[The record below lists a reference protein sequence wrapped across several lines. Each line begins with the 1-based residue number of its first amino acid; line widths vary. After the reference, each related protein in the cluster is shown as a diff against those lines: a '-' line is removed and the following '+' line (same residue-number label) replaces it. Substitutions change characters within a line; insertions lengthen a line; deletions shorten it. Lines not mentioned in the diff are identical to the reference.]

1 MRRTEYL
8 KILHKHLKHLDDNER
23 QDIINE
29 YDTHFYSGM
38 EEGKTENQISE
49 ELGDPQQLAKELNAN
64 AAIEKAEQSKNIGD
78 VSHAILSVMGLS
90 ILNFFVILIPFVIIL
105 SIVLSLIV
113 TTLSFIFTPIA
124 LLVKGAIAGF
134 QEIML
139 LEVYTTGVL
148 FGLGLILFVITYL
161 ITKGFYILCVK
172 YLKWNIKVVKGV
184 LLNEKSISI
193 YFYNWIDY
201 YSSLCTRGN

>member
-64 AAIEKAEQSKNIGD
+64 AAIEKAEQSNNIGD
-78 VSHAILSVMGLS
+78 VSHAVLSVMGLS

-139 LEVYTTGVL
+139 LEVYTTGAL

-193 YFYNWIDY
+193 YFYNWIDHY
-201 YSSLCTRGN
+201 CSLCTRGN

>member
-38 EEGKTENQISE
+38 EEEKTEDQISE
-49 ELGDPQQLAKELNAN
+49 ELGDPQQLAKQLNAN
-64 AAIEKAEQSKNIGD
+64 ASIEKAEQSNNISD
-78 VSHAILSVMGLS
+78 VSHAVVSVMGLS
-90 ILNFFVILIPFVIIL
+90 LLNFFVILIPFIIIL

-124 LLVKGAIAGF
+124 LLVKAVMVGF

-172 YLKWNIKVVKGV
+172 YLKWNIKVVKG
-184 LLNEKSISI
+184 SA
-193 YFYNWIDY
+193 
-201 YSSLCTRGN
+201 TR

>member
-1 MRRTEYL
+1 M
-8 KILHKHLKHLDDNER
+8 
-23 QDIINE
+23 
-29 YDTHFYSGM
+29 
-38 EEGKTENQISE
+38 
-49 ELGDPQQLAKELNAN
+49 
-64 AAIEKAEQSKNIGD
+64 
-78 VSHAILSVMGLS
+78 
-90 ILNFFVILIPFVIIL
+90 IIL

-139 LEVYTTGVL
+139 LEVYTTGAL

-172 YLKWNIKVVKGV
+172 YLKWNIKVVKGSAT
-184 LLNEKSISI
+184 K
-193 YFYNWIDY
+193 
-201 YSSLCTRGN
+201 

>member
-1 MRRTEYL
+1 MSRMEYL

-38 EEGKTENQISE
+38 EEGKTEDQISK
-49 ELGDPQQLAKELNAN
+49 ELGDPQQLSKELNAN
-64 AAIEKAEQSKNIGD
+64 AAIEKAEQSNNIGD
-78 VSHAILSVMGLS
+78 VSHAVLSVMGLS

-113 TTLSFIFTPIA
+113 TTLSFIFTPLA

-134 QEIML
+134 QEIIL

-172 YLKWNIKVVKGV
+172 YLKWNIKVVKGSAT
-184 LLNEKSISI
+184 K
-193 YFYNWIDY
+193 
-201 YSSLCTRGN
+201 